1 MKIVGIIVISGGVWM
16 FQDGLASILYY
27 LHKDGEKW
35 YYNHA
40 LRIAR
45 MAWGV
50 ALVICGWL
58 CL

>member
-1 MKIVGIIVISGGVWM
+1 M